1 MSNKI
6 IPSNIK
12 NLSQLLDD
20 GLILCDKLGAV
31 ISSNSMA
38 QQFINQKLNN
48 KNISDFIDIL
58 EFKNLEESHAN
69 GNLNDEFHFQTK
81 DILKRSGGAVVVPP
95 EDSRLMAKEILSLC
109 KNKDKLLNMGVSGRE
124 FVTK

>member
-20 GLILCDKLGAV
+20 GLILCDKLGV
-31 ISSNSMA
+31 IISSNSIA
-38 QQFINQKLNN
+38 QQFLNKN
-48 KNISDFIDIL
+48 LNKKNISEFIKID

-69 GNLNDEFHFQTK
+69 GNLNDEFHFQTN
-81 DILKRSGGAVVVPP
+81 DILKRS
-95 EDSRLMAKEILSLC
+95 LTLSLIHI
-109 KNKDKLLNMGVSGRE
+109 
-124 FVTK
+124 

>member
-20 GLILCDKLGAV
+20 GLILCDKLGV
-31 ISSNSMA
+31 IISSNSIA
-38 QQFINQKLNN
+38 QQFLN
-48 KNISDFIDIL
+48 KNLNKKNIAEFIKID

-69 GNLNDEFHFQTK
+69 GNLNDEFHFQTN
-81 DILKRSGGAVVVPP
+81 DILKRSLITKATKI
-95 EDSRLMAKEILSLC
+95 EDNLYAIL
-109 KNKDKLLNMGVSGRE
+109 LLDM
-124 FVTK
+124 TL